1 MAFSSAALA
10 LTLAFSVP
18 TAPPARAPLD
28 PDLAMRIIAMS
39 MADQEARFRLIGAMQ
54 RNDQPA
60 LQVAMGDVMREDRA
74 NGAELK
80 RIVASVGWPTYTR
93 VGREAGHMAWLIV
106 QHQDADPEFQR
117 HCLRLMEPLVAKGE
131 VSGTDFAYLTD
142 RVAINTGGMQ
152 TYGTQMSL
160 VNGKA
165 VPTRLRDPRRVDERR
180 RQVGLGPLD
189 EYIRLIEQM
198 YVPSKS

>member
-1 MAFSSAALA
+1 M
-10 LTLAFSVP
+10 
-18 TAPPARAPLD
+18 
-28 PDLAMRIIAMS
+28 
-39 MADQEARFRLIGAMQ
+39 
-54 RNDQPA
+54 
-60 LQVAMGDVMREDRA
+60 
-74 NGAELK
+74 K
-80 RIVASVGWPTYTR
+80 RIVDSVGWPTYTR

-106 QHQDADPEFQR
+106 QHQDADPEFQK

-152 TYGTQMSL
+152 MYGTQMSL

-198 YVPSKS
+198 YAPPKD

>member
-1 MAFSSAALA
+1 MAIALA
-10 LTLAFSVP
+10 PPP
-18 TAPPARAPLD
+18 TSAPLD
-28 PDLAMRIIAMS
+28 PDLGMRIIAMS
-39 MADQEARFRLIGAMQ
+39 MAEQEARFRLIGAMQ
-54 RNDQPA
+54 RNDQAA
-60 LQVAMGDVMREDRA
+60 LQIAMHDVEREDRV

-106 QHQDADPEFQR
+106 QHQDADPEFQK

-131 VSGTDFAYLTD
+131 VSGTDFAYLAD

-152 TYGTQMSL
+152 IYGTQMSL

-165 VPTRLRDPRRVDERR
+165 VPTRLRDPHRVDERR

-198 YVPSKS
+198 YAPPKS

>member
-1 MAFSSAALA
+1 MALSLVPVALA
-10 LTLAFSVP
+10 IAL
-18 TAPPARAPLD
+18 APPSASAPLD
-28 PDLAMRIIAMS
+28 PDLGMRIIAMA
-39 MADQEARFRLIGAMQ
+39 MADQEARNRLVAAMQ
-54 RNDQPA
+54 RDDKPA
-60 LQVAMGDVMREDRA
+60 MDLAIGDMMREDRL
-74 NGAELK
+74 NGAGMK

-106 QHQDADPEFQR
+106 QHQDADPEFQK

-189 EYIRLIEQM
+189 EYQRLIEQM
-198 YVPSKS
+198 YAPPKS

>member
-1 MAFSSAALA
+1 MAISFASLALA
-10 LTLAFSVP
+10 FTF
-18 TAPPARAPLD
+18 TAPAAPPTSAPLD
-28 PDLAMRIIAMS
+28 PDLGMRIIAMA
-39 MADQEARFRLIGAMQ
+39 MADQEARNRLVGAMQ

-60 LQVAMGDVMREDRA
+60 MQIAMGDMMREDRL
-74 NGAELK
+74 NGAEMK

-93 VGREAGHMAWLIV
+93 VGRKAGHMAWLIV
-106 QHQDADPEFQR
+106 QHQDADPAFQR
-117 HCLRLMEPLVAKGE
+117 HCLKLMEPLVAKGE

-152 TYGTQMSL
+152 IYGTQMSL

-189 EYIRLIEQM
+189 GYQRLIEQM
-198 YVPSKS
+198 YAMPKG